1 MLQALGGELLDKSGK
16 QVPFG
21 AEGVEKLAS
30 ISCKNLLPEL
40 KECSFRIACDV
51 DTPLYGEKGCSYI
64 FGPQKGAIPEMV
76 ELMDGWM
83 ENYAKIT
90 RRIFCRFQN
99 PIGKI

>member
-51 DTPLYGEKGCSYI
+51 DN
-64 FGPQKGAIPEMV
+64 QKAAAISSAPRK
-76 ELMDGWM
+76 
-83 ENYAKIT
+83 AQH
-90 RRIFCRFQN
+90 RRWWS
-99 PIGKI
+99 

>member
-51 DTPLYGEKGCSYI
+51 DTPLYGK
-64 FGPQKGAIPEMV
+64 KAVAISSAPRK
-76 ELMDGWM
+76 
-83 ENYAKIT
+83 AQH
-90 RRIFCRFQN
+90 RRWWS
-99 PIGKI
+99 

>member
-40 KECSFRIACDV
+40 KNAASALPV
-51 DTPLYGEKGCSYI
+51 TWTTLYMGK
-64 FGPQKGAIPEMV
+64 KAAAISSAPRK
-76 ELMDGWM
+76 
-83 ENYAKIT
+83 AQH
-90 RRIFCRFQN
+90 RRWWS
-99 PIGKI
+99 

>member
-40 KECSFRIACDV
+40 KEMQLSHC
-51 DTPLYGEKGCSYI
+51 L
-64 FGPQKGAIPEMV
+64 
-76 ELMDGWM
+76 
-83 ENYAKIT
+83 
-90 RRIFCRFQN
+90 
-99 PIGKI
+99 